1 MISNLDMGTK
11 CIKILLSD
19 FKIQTQKL
27 VPLFFS
33 YTFIYVFDKQ
43 LSQCVPKTT

>member
-19 FKIQTQKL
+19 FKIQAQIAYSDA
-27 VPLFFS
+27 FFL
-33 YTFIYVFDKQ
+33 YFHI
-43 LSQCVPKTT
+43 